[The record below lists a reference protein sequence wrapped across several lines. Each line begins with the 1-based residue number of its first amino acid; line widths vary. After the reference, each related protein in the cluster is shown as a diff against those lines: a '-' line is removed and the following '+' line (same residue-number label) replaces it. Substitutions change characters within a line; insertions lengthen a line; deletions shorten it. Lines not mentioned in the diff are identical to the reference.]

1 MTITLLVPGALRAEA
16 GGAATLTLSASG
28 TLAEVLDAVDQQW
41 PKLGRRLRDER
52 GDLRRFVNIYVDGE
66 ECRYTGGLTTAV
78 TADAEIQV
86 LPSVA
91 GGA

>member
-1 MTITLLVPGALRAEA
+1 MTVTVLVPGALRAEA
-16 GGAATLTLSASG
+16 GGSATLSLDVAG
-28 TLAEVLDAVDQQW
+28 TLAEVLDALDEQW

-52 GDLRRFVNIYVDGE
+52 GELRRFVNIYVDGE

-78 TADAEIQV
+78 APNAEIQV